1 MNKLILLLSLFVFA
15 TGNAQILKPV
25 KWSTKVVKISDKE
38 YELIAIASI
47 DAKWHLYS
55 QDVPENGPIPTTF
68 SFKSNSNYLKKAIQK
83 KKKDIRLTT
92 LFLI

>member
-38 YELIAIASI
+38 YELIAIASVI
-47 DAKWHLYS
+47 SPKNKT
-55 QDVPENGPIPTTF
+55 V
-68 SFKSNSNYLKKAIQK
+68 
-83 KKKDIRLTT
+83 
-92 LFLI
+92 